1 MADGWFPFTITAEEF
16 ADKAD
21 VVRAA
26 AVAHGRTPGA
36 IEMTAWP
43 GSADPASERSV
54 PWVRRYVDAGAT
66 RLVLH
71 VRIDR
76 PDELHVLRD
85 ELNRYQDE
93 VASQL

>member
-1 MADGWFPFTITAEEF
+1 
-16 ADKAD
+16 
-21 VVRAA
+21 
-26 AVAHGRTPGA
+26 
-36 IEMTAWP
+36 MTAWP
-43 GSADPASERSV
+43 GSADPGAERSV

-85 ELNRYQDE
+85 QLNRYQDE

>member
-16 ADKAD
+16 TAKAE

-26 AVAHGRTPGA
+26 AAANGREPGA
-36 IEMTAWP
+36 VEMTAWP
-43 GSADPASERSV
+43 GSADPGAERSV
-54 PWVRRYVDAGAT
+54 PWVRRYVEAGAT

-76 PDELHVLRD
+76 PDELPLLRD
-85 ELNRYQDE
+85 QLNRYQDE
-93 VASQL
+93 VGSQW